1 MRGTSPGLMLRRG
14 FTLVE
19 LLVVIAIIGVLVAL
33 LLPAVQAARESAR
46 RTQCGNNLKQLGL
59 AVHNYHDSFNYFP
72 PGGVSYGACCATPTY
87 QTWSLA
93 ILPHMEQKPLYDRY
107 DFNLPNEDPVN
118 HAVVQTF
125 LKSQICPSDLE
136 TRKLEMPESGPGAA
150 VLYAPGSYRG
160 VAGGS
165 DSTCWPDNDQLFD
178 TGFCNDRRGVLHHV
192 GQRSNGTRRVDQER
206 MGTITDG
213 TSNTLMIGEFH
224 TKTHNR
230 RRTFWAYAY
239 TSYNKGTISTNA
251 SFALLADYD
260 RCVALSPDVNICKRG
275 FGSFHPNII
284 QFCLADGSVRALTI
298 TMNMNI
304 YQAAATIGFGESE
317 LLP

>member
-150 VLYAPGSYRG
+150 VLYAPDPTGAWPADPTAPAGPIMISYSIPAFAMTAAVCCIMWG
-160 VAGGS
+160 NAP
-165 DSTCWPDNDQLFD
+165 TEPAALIKNAWE
-178 TGFCNDRRGVLHHV
+178 
-192 GQRSNGTRRVDQER
+192 RSPTAPA
-206 MGTITDG
+206 IH
-213 TSNTLMIGEFH
+213 S
-224 TKTHNR
+224 
-230 RRTFWAYAY
+230 
-239 TSYNKGTISTNA
+239 
-251 SFALLADYD
+251 
-260 RCVALSPDVNICKRG
+260 
-275 FGSFHPNII
+275 
-284 QFCLADGSVRALTI
+284 
-298 TMNMNI
+298 
-304 YQAAATIGFGESE
+304 
-317 LLP
+317 